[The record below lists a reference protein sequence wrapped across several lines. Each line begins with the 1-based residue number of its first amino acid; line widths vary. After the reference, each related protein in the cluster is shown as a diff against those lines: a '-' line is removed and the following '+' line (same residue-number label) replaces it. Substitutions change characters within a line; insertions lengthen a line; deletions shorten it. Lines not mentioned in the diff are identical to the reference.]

1 VSADRKIDR
10 ICIIILILSV
20 VFTVFFIFGEKFGI
34 EVIADE
40 DSESYEGTEY
50 FTSNDQV
57 QTVASDDYSCLIE
70 LSGTSGSIRGNG
82 AYFNDGNLYITGGGK
97 YFISGTLTGGSI
109 IVDAYDSSKV
119 WLVLG
124 GVSVTCEDDAAL
136 RVENADKVFINLA
149 EGSENTLSSGETYN
163 ETALNDNTGGT
174 LFSHDDL
181 TLSGTGSLKIKA
193 AYKHGIDAN
202 DSLHITGGDIE
213 IDAVEDGIHVN
224 DEFNFDGASL
234 IINAGDDAIHSDST
248 INVLGGLIEADEC
261 YEGLEALIINVED
274 GDIVIYSSD
283 DGFNANGG
291 SGDNMGFGAGG
302 GNPGQSG
309 GKMRGGNFGDTD
321 GVISGKRVFGGG
333 PGAAGDGSGFR
344 PDGVG
349 VSGNGA
355 GFRPDGPD
363 VSGDGG
369 FGGDAAKSDDAS
381 DGDTDEESYIS
392 ISGGNITVINSSAR
406 DADGLDS
413 NGSIYISGG
422 VIRVSLPSSGS
433 NCAIDYAS
441 ENGGELVVTG
451 GEIIACGSS
460 SMAEGF
466 SESSTQCS
474 VLYNAESTYEADTL
488 ISIVDTDGNVIM
500 SYEAPAGFNSL
511 YLSSPE
517 FEEGNTYVIRLNDD
531 TKEIAFDSV
540 TMTSGSGGMGGM
552 GGMRGG
558 MGSLS
563 GNGMRRMGT
572 LSGNGGMRGMG
583 GRNALSGNVPG
594 NGHGDMGGNGFGNG
608 HGDMSGNGFFG
619 GRESLSSN
627 GFGQNFKQDF
637 GQTDGES
644 GAFTGFSGISITEL
658 EGGAYLLL
666 LASVLTLVFGIV
678 FAASFKRR

>member
-1 VSADRKIDR
+1 MSADRKIDR

-40 DSESYEGTEY
+40 DSESYESTDY

-57 QTVASDDYSCLIE
+57 QSVASDDYSCLIE
-70 LSGTSGSIRGNG
+70 LSGSSGSIRGNG

-213 IDAVEDGIHVN
+213 IDAAADGIHVN

-234 IINAGDDAIHSDST
+234 IINAGDDAIHSDSA

-291 SGDNMGFGAGG
+291 SSDNMGFGAGG
-302 GNPGQSG
+302 GNPGQFG
-309 GKMRGGNFGDTD
+309 GKIRGGNFGNTD
-321 GVISGKRVFGGG
+321 GYVSGNGGFGDG
-333 PGAAGDGSGFR
+333 PGAAGDGSGF
-344 PDGVG
+344 GM
-349 VSGNGA
+349 A
-355 GFRPDGPD
+355 G
-363 VSGDGG
+363 SSATGDGG
-369 FGGDAAKSDDAS
+369 FRGESAESDDES
-381 DGDTDEESYIS
+381 DEESYIS
-392 ISGGNITVINSSAR
+392 ISGGNITVINSSAQ
-406 DADGLDS
+406 DADGIDS

-422 VIRVSLPSSGS
+422 VIRVSLPASGS

-441 ENGGELVVTG
+441 ESGGELVVTG

-474 VLYNAESTYEADTL
+474 ILYNAESTYEADTL

-517 FEEGNTYVIRLNDD
+517 FEVGNTYVINLGDD
-531 TKEIAFDSV
+531 SEEIAFDSV
-540 TMTSGSGGMGGM
+540 TMTSGSGGMGSM

-563 GNGMRRMGT
+563 GNGMRGMGT

-627 GFGQNFKQDF
+627 GFGQDFRQDF

>member
-1 VSADRKIDR
+1 MSADRKIDR

-20 VFTVFFIFGEKFGI
+20 VFTVFFIFGERFGI

-57 QTVASDDYSCLIE
+57 QTVASDGYSCLIE
-70 LSGTSGSIRGNG
+70 LSGSSGSIRGNG

-181 TLSGTGSLKIKA
+181 TISGTGSLKIKA

-213 IDAVEDGIHVN
+213 IDAAADGIHVN

-291 SGDNMGFGAGG
+291 SSDNMGFGAGG
-302 GNPGQSG
+302 GNPGQFG
-309 GKMRGGNFGDTD
+309 GKIRGGNFGNTD
-321 GVISGKRVFGGG
+321 GSVSGNGGFGDG
-333 PGAAGDGSGFR
+333 PGAAGDGSDFGM
-344 PDGVG
+344 
-349 VSGNGA
+349 A
-355 GFRPDGPD
+355 GSSATD
-363 VSGDGG
+363 DGG
-369 FGGDAAKSDDAS
+369 FRGESAESDDES
-381 DGDTDEESYIS
+381 DEESYIS

-406 DADGLDS
+406 DADGIDS

-451 GEIIACGSS
+451 GEIIACGSF

-466 SESSTQCS
+466 SESSTQCGI
-474 VLYNAESTYEADTL
+474 LYNAESTYEADTL
-488 ISIVDTDGNVIM
+488 INIVDTDGNVIM
-500 SYEAPAGFNSL
+500 SFEAPEDFNSL

-517 FEEGNTYVIRLNDD
+517 FEVGNTYVINLGDD
-531 TKEIAFDSV
+531 SEEIAFDSV
-540 TMTSGSGGMGGM
+540 TMTSGSAGMGGM

-563 GNGMRRMGT
+563 DNGMRGMGT

-658 EGGAYLLL
+658 ESGAYLLL